1 MICHLSQRGL
11 LCTTRPKQQQRCKV
25 CRRSAKRPAKQL
37 HSYHPP
43 TRLRRQLHTHT
54 QKYTKATQK
63 RDDCSQCATGLAVLF
78 ENLGALGLILAPRH
92 PLCLPQPASLQ
103 GCPCVALLLFHT
115 HTHTQSTL
123 SPYQKRKASLFA
135 QTVSCSN
142 FRCEQ
147 LVLGLRGGFSQC

>member
-1 MICHLSQRGL
+1 MICHLSQIGL
-11 LCTTRPKQQQRCKV
+11 LCTTRPKQQQQRCKV

-78 ENLGALGLILAPRH
+78 ENLGALGLILAPLH

-103 GCPCVALLLFHT
+103 GCPCAALLLFHT
-115 HTHTQSTL
+115 HTHAKHFIPL
-123 SPYQKRKASLFA
+123 SEKEGFA
-135 QTVSCSN
+135 LCSN
-142 FRCEQ
+142 S
-147 LVLGLRGGFSQC
+147 LM

>member
-1 MICHLSQRGL
+1 MHDKAEAAAALQSLQAFSQ
-11 LCTTRPKQQQRCKV
+11 KACKTAPLI
-25 CRRSAKRPAKQL
+25 S
-37 HSYHPP
+37 PP
-43 TRLRRQLHTHT
+43 NTPQKTVTHTHT

-115 HTHTQSTL
+115 HTHAKHFIPL
-123 SPYQKRKASLFA
+123 SEKEGFA
-135 QTVSCSN
+135 LCSN
-142 FRCEQ
+142 S
-147 LVLGLRGGFSQC
+147 LM